1 MQGYASSPCPDY
13 VNLEVFATRVLDEL
27 RVVGCISQ
35 RQLAAEL
42 GLKYNSLLGVLH
54 TLEVKKRITSVSLGV
69 GDRLVMLAE
78 ESKP

>member
-13 VNLEVFATRVLDEL
+13 VNLEIFAARVLDEL

-35 RQLAAEL
+35 RQLATQL

-54 TLEVKKRITSVSLGV
+54 TLEAKGRITSTPNGV
-69 GDRLVMLAE
+69 GDRLVMLTE
-78 ESKP
+78 EKKK